1 MLERVWCGGQ
11 WNIQCALHFF
21 ERAMRLVEEAVDDT
35 LAEIAV
41 LVVIHF
47 QDLLE
52 SALIDELLD
61 IGELGRSAL
70 GLGTRSASDGAAR
83 LDTGATYLV
92 GLLRLSRSHVGV
104 VENE

>member
-1 MLERVWCGGQ
+1 
-11 WNIQCALHFF
+11 
-21 ERAMRLVEEAVDDT
+21 MRLVEEAVDDT

-70 GLGTRSASDGAAR
+70 GLGTWSASDGAA
-83 LDTGATYLV
+83 
-92 GLLRLSRSHVGV
+92 LRYRCYIPLRPSSSQSEPCWGCG
-104 VENE
+104 E